1 MPFSNFPH
9 PHPTK
14 SATGHFIYT
23 SHLSCQKISFVVSVY
38 FVSVVINEVA
48 P

>member
-9 PHPTK
+9 PSTK

-38 FVSVVINEVA
+38 FVPVVINEVA